1 MNNLFFK
8 VCLMCTLVS
17 NCFAQ
22 TTDTNTISKTAAN
35 FGVIGGLLHARADV
49 KLNTTRATA
58 KETGFY
64 AGILLDVAIST
75 KTHFQPELLYAN
87 VDGAGGLLIP
97 VLIRVYLTQK
107 LNIQFGPQIGF
118 SLEEVPDD
126 FTGTEFDVTAGLGFD
141 LFNNIIV
148 EARYALQ
155 INNSYT
161 GNQNIKAKATYFTLG
176 LGYKF

>member
-1 MNNLFFK
+1 MKQIFLT
-8 VCLMCTLVS
+8 VCLLCALVS

-22 TTDTNTISKTAAN
+22 STNTNTISKTETN

-49 KLNTTRATA
+49 QLNTGQATA

-64 AGILLDVAIST
+64 AGILLDVGISS
-75 KTHFQPELLYAN
+75 KTHFQPEVLYTN
-87 VDGAGGLLIP
+87 IDGSGGLLIP
-97 VLIRVYLTQK
+97 LLVRVYLTEK

-118 SLEEVPDD
+118 SLEDVPDD
-126 FTGTEFDVTAGLGFD
+126 FTGTEFDATAGLGFD
-141 LFNNIIV
+141 LFNNIII

-161 GNQNIKAKATYFTLG
+161 GSQDIKAKATYFTLG